1 MAVHSP
7 DMIDIVCVYGS
18 FGRIISFIV
27 KLSLVVVFI
36 SKMMIFSLTEMVQK
50 ELYSKITLNK
60 V

>member
-1 MAVHSP
+1 
-7 DMIDIVCVYGS
+7 MIDIVCVYGS